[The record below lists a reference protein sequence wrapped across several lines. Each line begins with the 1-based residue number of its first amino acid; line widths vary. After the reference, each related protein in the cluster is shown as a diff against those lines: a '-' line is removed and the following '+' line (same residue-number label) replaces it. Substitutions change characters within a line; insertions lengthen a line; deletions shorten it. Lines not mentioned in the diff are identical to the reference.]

1 MSEAWE
7 PPPTDDV
14 SLDDYA
20 AGPFRRLTA
29 ALIDDFFLL
38 LVLVLWW
45 LILLYLVWWLLVL
58 ARGQTPGKQLV
69 GIFAVRRDATR
80 FGWGR
85 MFVRETFRALFWIV
99 TFGFGSLADCG
110 SILLRQDRRSVTHL
124 VTGSTIVYVSA
135 SHS

>member
-1 MSEAWE
+1 MKPK
-7 PPPTDDV
+7 PPPSDA

-45 LILLYLVWWLLVL
+45 LILLYAVWWLLVL

-85 MFVRETFRALFWIV
+85 MFVRETFRVLFWTV
-99 TFGFGSLADCG
+99 TFGFASLADG
-110 SILLRQDRRSVTHL
+110 AFILLRQDRRSVTDF
-124 VTGSTIVYVSA
+124 VNGSTIVYVPS
-135 SHS
+135 S